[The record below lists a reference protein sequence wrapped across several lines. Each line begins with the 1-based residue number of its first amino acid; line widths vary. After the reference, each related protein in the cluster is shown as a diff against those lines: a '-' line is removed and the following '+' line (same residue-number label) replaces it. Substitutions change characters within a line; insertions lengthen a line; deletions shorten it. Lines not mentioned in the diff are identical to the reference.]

1 MPDEDGYPD
10 YEAFK
15 MQYQKEQRLS
25 LLLTQKTQEYLIQE
39 LKSLPIWLGRL
50 EDLTVMT
57 KLMPMAY

>member
-15 MQYQKEQRLS
+15 NAVSER
-25 LLLTQKTQEYLIQE
+25 TAAFFVANQKTQEYLIQE

-57 KLMPMAY
+57 KLMPAY